1 MSYNLF
7 IAAIIIYI
15 LSLVTGLVLM
25 MVGARISKRII
36 NTLMIFHLLLFTAFL
51 LVWRTGNDDQSFF
64 NHHFL
69 FLFSICTGVILSGYA
84 LRMVANIILRIY
96 FSLYL
101 LTLPVFVYSPSTLIS
116 AIAFYKKADLA
127 GKPYA
132 TGMENYYIEK
142 HNSMLA
148 NMEGVILYKIVKRK
162 AGITKTIARHIQ
174 LDCPPEHIGSFKITG
189 DTLITFLIHCPPGS
203 SKSKEVSV
211 EVKNTENTIFK
222 SK

>member
-7 IAAIIIYI
+7 VASIIVYI
-15 LSLVTGLVLM
+15 LSLVSGLVLM
-25 MVGARISKRII
+25 MVGARINRRII
-36 NTLMIFHLLLFTAFL
+36 KTLMILHLLLFAAFFI
-51 LVWRTGNDDQSFF
+51 VWLTGNDEQSFF

-69 FLFSICTGVILSGYA
+69 FLISVCTGVALSGYA
-84 LRMVANIILRIY
+84 LRMVSSIFLRFY

-127 GKPYA
+127 GKPYT
-132 TGMENYYIEK
+132 TGVENYYIEK

-174 LDCPPEHIGSFKITG
+174 LNCPPEHIEKFTLSG
-189 DTLITFLIHCPPGS
+189 DTLITFLIHCPPAS
-203 SKSKEVSV
+203 SETQEIVV
-211 EVKNTENTIFK
+211 DVRNTENTIFK

>member
-15 LSLVTGLVLM
+15 LSIVTGLVLM
-25 MVGARISKRII
+25 MVGSRISKRVI
-36 NTLMIFHLLLFTAFL
+36 NTLMIFHFLLFSVFFVL
-51 LVWRTGNDDQSFF
+51 WISGNEEKTFF
-64 NHHFL
+64 NHHFI
-69 FLFSICTGVILSGYA
+69 FLFSICTGVMLSGYA
-84 LRMVANIILRIY
+84 LRVVSNIFLRIY

-127 GKPYA
+127 GKPYV
-132 TGMENYYIEK
+132 TGFENYYIEK

-162 AGITKTIARHIQ
+162 SGITKTIARHIH
-174 LDCPPEHIGSFKITG
+174 LDCPPEHIEGFRLTG

-203 SKSKEVSV
+203 AEAKEVSV
-211 EVKNTENTIFK
+211 EIKNSENTIFK
-222 SK
+222 PK

>member
-7 IAAIIIYI
+7 ITAIIIYI

-25 MVGARISKRII
+25 MVGARISKRVI
-36 NTLMIFHLLLFTAFL
+36 NTLMIFHFLLFAAFFIVL
-51 LVWRTGNDDQSFF
+51 ISRKDESSIF
-64 NHHFL
+64 NPHFL
-69 FLFSICTGVILSGYA
+69 FLFAVCSGVVLSGYS
-84 LRMVANIILRIY
+84 LRMASNVLLRIY
-96 FSLYL
+96 FSMYL

-127 GKPYA
+127 GKPYL
-132 TGMENYYIEK
+132 TGIENYYLEK

-174 LDCPPEHIGSFKITG
+174 LDCPPEHIEQFRIIG

-203 SKSKEVSV
+203 KAAKEISV
-211 EVKNTENTIFK
+211 EIKNAETPLLK
-222 SK
+222 AK

>member
-1 MSYNLF
+1 MSYYLF
-7 IAAIIIYI
+7 ITAIIIYI

-25 MVGARISKRII
+25 MVGARISKRVI
-36 NTLMIFHLLLFTAFL
+36 NTMMIFHLLLFAAFL
-51 LVWRTGNDDQSFF
+51 LVWLTGNNEQSLID
-64 NHHFL
+64 HHFL
-69 FLFSICTGVILSGYA
+69 FLFSVCSGVALSGYA
-84 LRMVANIILRIY
+84 LRMVANIFVRIY

-132 TGMENYYIEK
+132 TGMDHYYIEK

-148 NMEGVILYKIVKRK
+148 NMEGVIQYKIVKRK
-162 AGITKTIARHIQ
+162 GGITKTVARHIQ
-174 LDCPPEHIGSFKITG
+174 LDCPPEHIDEFKFSG
-189 DTLITFLIHCPPGS
+189 DTLITFLIYCPPGS
-203 SKSKEVSV
+203 THAKKISV
-211 EVKNTENTIFK
+211 EVKANEKTIFK

>member
-15 LSLVTGLVLM
+15 LSVVTGLVLM
-25 MVGARISKRII
+25 MVGARISKRVI
-36 NTLMIFHLLLFTAFL
+36 NTLMIFHFLLFAAFFV
-51 LVWRTGNDDQSFF
+51 VWLSGNDEQSFF

-69 FLFSICTGVILSGYA
+69 FLFSICTGVVLSGYM
-84 LRMVANIILRIY
+84 LRMVANILLRIY
-96 FSLYL
+96 FSLFM

-132 TGMENYYIEK
+132 TGMEYYYIER

-148 NMEGVILYKIVKRK
+148 NMEGVILYKIVKRH
-162 AGITKTIARHIQ
+162 AGITKTIARHIH
-174 LDCPPEHIGSFKITG
+174 LECPPEHIEEFKLSG
-189 DTLITFLIHCPPGS
+189 DTLISFLIHCPPGS
-203 SKSKEVSV
+203 LETKEVTV
-211 EVKNTENTIFK
+211 EIKNSEKTNFK
-222 SK
+222 TK